1 MNATTVNL
9 TRLADLPLRA
19 PVAVGPDATV
29 LETARRLRAANV
41 SSVLVG
47 HPGTLVSIVTERDI
61 VEALAQGVDPE
72 MAISS
77 FAVPNPLTIA
87 ADATLGEAG
96 ERMVASG
103 VRHLVVTDDSTAI
116 AVVSIRDVV
125 VALLSEA
132 STSDATIAVFC
143 GAVGDRPEFWLG

>member
-29 LETARRLRAANV
+29 LETARLLRAANV

-72 MAISS
+72 MAISL

-96 ERMVASG
+96 ERMVANG

-116 AVVSIRDVV
+116 AVVSMRDVV
-125 VALLSEA
+125 VALLSAA
-132 STSDATIAVFC
+132 STTDATIAVFC